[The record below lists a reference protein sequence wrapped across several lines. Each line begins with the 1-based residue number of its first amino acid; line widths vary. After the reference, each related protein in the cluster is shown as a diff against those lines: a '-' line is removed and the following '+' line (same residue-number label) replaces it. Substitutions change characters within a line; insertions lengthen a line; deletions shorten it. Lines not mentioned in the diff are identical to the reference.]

1 MIRKSVFISVLLV
14 ILTVG
19 LLGGATSSYFTDT
32 QAPQA
37 EITTGNAAIKIIKTE
52 SGSTKKGGCY
62 KDGMEAEL
70 SDYQTECLPDCW
82 GGDSEYYATWTIRNT
97 GSTPVTLQA
106 KLSQKWDRKSCLPLP
121 PLCPPP
127 QIDPESVDGW
137 SLNKS
142 VYSYVTTGKKPVNLI
157 LGPNDKAVFQLKF
170 QVKGGGLFGFL
181 PQNYKLR
188 LNLDVTATQTTEYA
202 VYSTTDADEASEEQR
217 EKQIPQS

>member
-14 ILTVG
+14 ILTAG

-62 KDGMEAEL
+62 KDGMDAEL

-97 GSTPVTLQA
+97 GSTPVTLRA
-106 KLSQKWDRKSCLPLP
+106 KLSQNWDKEKPYFPTPILSPQ
-121 PLCPPP
+121 P
-127 QIDPESVDGW
+127 QIDTEPVDGW
-137 SLNKS
+137 SFNKS
-142 VYSYVTTGKKPVNLI
+142 VYSYVTTDKKPVNLI
-157 LGPNDKAVFQLKF
+157 LEPKGEAVFQLKF
-170 QVKGGGLFGFL
+170 EVKGGGLL

-188 LNLDVTATQTTEYA
+188 LNLDVTATQTTEHA
-202 VYSTTDADEASEEQR
+202 VYSTMDADEASDEQR
-217 EKQIPQS
+217 EEQIPQS

>member
-19 LLGGATSSYFTDT
+19 LLGGATAAYFTDT

-52 SGSTKKGGCY
+52 SGITKKGDCY

-106 KLSQKWDRKSCLPLP
+106 KLSQEWDKEKPYFP
-121 PLCPPP
+121 IPIPGPPP
-127 QIDPESVDGW
+127 KIDPESVDGW
-137 SLNKS
+137 SLEKS
-142 VYSYVTTGKKPVNLI
+142 VYSYVTTGKKAVNLI
-157 LGPNDKAVFQLKF
+157 LEPNDKAVFKLKF
-170 QVKGGGLFGFL
+170 QVTGGGLL

-188 LNLDVTATQTTEYA
+188 LNLDVTATQTTEHA
-202 VYSTTDADEASEEQR
+202 VYSTMDADEASD
-217 EKQIPQS
+217 